1 MSLVWSCGIDD
12 LICVTF
18 AHFSLNTVE
27 PPWAATSRK
36 RPPNQNPDWF
46 LSQSIINET
55 SRKRPP
61 DITGG
66 RLRKVPLYMVFNRSK
81 HIGQQVGMYEDSL
94 PTCLFVCLFVSFFF
108 PPVNSKPELIYPIF
122 ALLRPSPLKLENNR
136 KVKKCMSYM

>member
-61 DITGG
+61 DIKGG
-66 RLRKVPLYMVFNRSK
+66 RLRKVSLHMVFNRSK
-81 HIGQQVGMYEDSL
+81 HLGQELGMYKDSL
-94 PTCLFVCLFVSFFF
+94 PTFFF
-108 PPVNSKPELIYPIF
+108 LFVNSKPELIYPIF

-136 KVKKCMSYM
+136 KVKKCISYM